1 MSTAPA
7 NRNENT
13 QYLLAGSFD
22 KQKNGNALET
32 FEAQKGNKEITKFYM
47 CNHKNLRGRGEGDI
61 PSDGFTIFLFT
72 KPPINT

>member
-32 FEAQKGNKEITKFYM
+32 FEAQKGNKEITQFICVIIK
-47 CNHKNLRGRGEGDI
+47 
-61 PSDGFTIFLFT
+61 T
-72 KPPINT
+72 